1 MNTLKKSLAV
11 LTLATLFTSS
21 VVFAK
26 DVTVQAEGTK
36 FDAMI
41 VNIASG
47 DTVDWTNM
55 DIHNVD
61 FVFQPD
67 GAEVFK
73 SVIGQDVSRTFTKEG
88 IYLYQCDP
96 HIGLGMG
103 GAVIVGKPTNIDALK
118 AAKLHGGIGMISHRV
133 MKAINKS

>member
-1 MNTLKKSLAV
+1 MNILKNSLTI

-21 VVFAK
+21 MVFAK

-36 FDAMI
+36 FEAMI
-41 VNIASG
+41 VNIESG

-67 GAEVFK
+67 GAEAFK
-73 SVIGQDVSRTFTKEG
+73 SEIGQNTSRVFTKEG

-103 GAVIVGKPTNIDALK
+103 GAVIVGQPSNLDALK

-133 MKAINKS
+133 INSLDKK

>member
-1 MNTLKKSLAV
+1 MTTLKKSLAMM
-11 LTLATLFTSS
+11 TLATLFTSS
-21 VVFAK
+21 MAFAK

-36 FDAMI
+36 FVDMI
-41 VNIASG
+41 VNVDPG

-61 FVFQPD
+61 FMFQPE
-67 GAEVFK
+67 GAKDFK

-88 IYLYQCDP
+88 IYIYQCDP

-103 GAVIVGKPTNIDALK
+103 GAVIVGKPTNLDALK
-118 AAKLHGGIGMISHRV
+118 AAHLHGGIGHV
-133 MKAINKS
+133 AHLAMKSLK